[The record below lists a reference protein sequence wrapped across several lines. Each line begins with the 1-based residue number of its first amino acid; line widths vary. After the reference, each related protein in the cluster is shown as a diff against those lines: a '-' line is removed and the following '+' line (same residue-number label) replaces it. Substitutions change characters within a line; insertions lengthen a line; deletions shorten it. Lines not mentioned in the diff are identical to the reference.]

1 MDEIDEKLALYHN
14 ILELEDWLEI
24 KHNPQI
30 LKEAWDTMNDYCCD
44 LERMRHEIAYSELED
59 VNEQSSNEADEKRKQ
74 IEESYRELEA
84 LKESQIKEHQTMMEL
99 DSNSVDGYEDENGP
113 RMVRTPWYDEEIP
126 FVEAAEIGTE
136 KVIRDHW
143 NIECG
148 LHWKLDV
155 ILDEDHSRNREGNS
169 INNLAILRK
178 IIFNLASLD
187 NSFGKITLTKKLTRY
202 KLNYKN
208 N

>member
-99 DSNSVDGYEDENGP
+99 DSNSDFIQEVEDDMLFEKLPLFKKIQEREDFIGIEHKSNVLELSEDEMWKYYQELMDMTTNKEKLSQDG
-113 RMVRTPWYDEEIP
+113 MVTI
-126 FVEAAEIGTE
+126 VERKGTLF
-136 KVIRDHW
+136 DYS
-143 NIECG
+143 G
-148 LHWKLDV
+148 DDL
-155 ILDEDHSRNREGNS
+155 
-169 INNLAILRK
+169 
-178 IIFNLASLD
+178 SLD
-187 NSFGKITLTKKLTRY
+187 PSMW
-202 KLNYKN
+202 
-208 N
+208 

>member
-74 IEESYRELEA
+74 IEESYKELEA
-84 LKESQIKEHQTMMEL
+84 LNESLINQYNVMMEFDRNSEFIQQVEDDIL
-99 DSNSVDGYEDENGP
+99 YEKLPLFKKIQEREDFIGIEHKSNVLELSEDEMWKYYHELLDMPIKSDKLSQEG
-113 RMVRTPWYDEEIP
+113 RIVA
-126 FVEAAEIGTE
+126 VERRQPLIDYSG
-136 KVIRDHW
+136 DD
-143 NIECG
+143 
-148 LHWKLDV
+148 L
-155 ILDEDHSRNREGNS
+155 
-169 INNLAILRK
+169 
-178 IIFNLASLD
+178 SLD
-187 NSFGKITLTKKLTRY
+187 PSMW
-202 KLNYKN
+202 
-208 N
+208 

>member
-99 DSNSVDGYEDENGP
+99 DSNSDFIQEVEDDMLFEKLPLFKKIQEREDFIGIEHKSEAKEVEYCRHPLIVFSPTNIGNNFITYKYISQNKADLRQAQGP
-113 RMVRTPWYDEEIP
+113 P
-126 FVEAAEIGTE
+126 
-136 KVIRDHW
+136 
-143 NIECG
+143 
-148 LHWKLDV
+148 
-155 ILDEDHSRNREGNS
+155 
-169 INNLAILRK
+169 
-178 IIFNLASLD
+178 
-187 NSFGKITLTKKLTRY
+187 
-202 KLNYKN
+202 
-208 N
+208 

>member
-99 DSNSVDGYEDENGP
+99 DSNSDFIQEVEDDMLFEKLP
-113 RMVRTPWYDEEIP
+113 LFKKIQERFHWHRT
-126 FVEAAEIGTE
+126 
-136 KVIRDHW
+136 
-143 NIECG
+143 
-148 LHWKLDV
+148 
-155 ILDEDHSRNREGNS
+155 
-169 INNLAILRK
+169 
-178 IIFNLASLD
+178 
-187 NSFGKITLTKKLTRY
+187 
-202 KLNYKN
+202 
-208 N
+208 